1 MDLLVCRGLYFKY
14 LKGGNEM
21 VTVEIPRGKDGASGS
36 GREIRIEMP
45 SGVEFSEE
53 EMRKIAAAT
62 ENEIVDVIRYA
73 QARLA
78 AKTKTVPET
87 VKVEVQAQAGL
98 Q

>member
-1 MDLLVCRGLYFKY
+1 
-14 LKGGNEM
+14 
-21 VTVEIPRGKDGASGS
+21 
-36 GREIRIEMP
+36 
-45 SGVEFSEE
+45 
-53 EMRKIAAAT
+53 MRKIAAAT
-62 ENEIVDVIRYA
+62 ENEIVDVIRNA